1 MTVATVQVS
10 AENGSIRIG
19 LGGELDRANAATVEQ
34 EIFTAISDQP
44 TAVSVDLTNVTYMDS
59 AGKRI
64 LFAVASRLQE
74 SHVVLEIVVPFD
86 SPIRRLIELSGLESL
101 AALQLMRRDEIGPME
116 LVMPAEPYSLKNI
129 RDAMRRWL
137 SSVGAGPRVVAD
149 LLIAVGEACTN
160 AVEHAYGADGGIV
173 TVHLELQLP
182 DVVATIADT
191 GRWRLPSGE
200 NPRGENRGLGMLYMR
215 ACADDVRIDR
225 GPSGTTVV
233 IRRCLAEAVAR

>member
-19 LGGELDRANAATVEQ
+19 LDGELDRANAATVEQ
-34 EIFTAISDQP
+34 EIFTAVSDQP

-64 LFAVASRLQE
+64 LFALASHLRE

-101 AALQLMRRDEIGPME
+101 AALQLMRRDEIGPVE
-116 LVMPAEPYSLKNI
+116 LVMSAEPYSLKNI

-173 TVHLELQLP
+173 TVHLELQVP

-191 GRWRLPSGE
+191 GQWRLACGE
-200 NPRGENRGLGMLYMR
+200 NPRGENRGRGMLLMR

-225 GPSGTTVV
+225 GPRGTTVV
-233 IRRCLAEAVAR
+233 IRRRLADAVAQ